1 MTHVQSMSLRRTT
14 LLLCVALV
22 LLPACSCDGD
32 SAGEDASVGLDAWSE
47 ARADAGSTEL
57 DAPGDD
63 AAGLDAP
70 TLDTMSLDDALGAAD
85 APTGGDAARAPDA
98 AVATDVGRVDA
109 GCPRSE
115 PTRMAGICDGRG
127 RAICQMWS
135 DGLAGGRMTTSVC
148 VAGGFCARAD
158 SCTASDPDTCTCGA
172 GPRCPD
178 DRVCVFSA
186 GMSPRCE
193 CISP

>member
-1 MTHVQSMSLRRTT
+1 M
-14 LLLCVALV
+14 
-22 LLPACSCDGD
+22 LLPACSCDGG
-32 SAGEDASVGLDAWSE
+32 AAEEDA
-47 ARADAGSTEL
+47 
-57 DAPGDD
+57 
-63 AAGLDAP
+63 AAGLDALVEVSSDSGAIE
-70 TLDTMSLDDALGAAD
+70 TGGGGHDAEGLD
-85 APTGGDAARAPDA
+85 APGLDAVSQEDAPGAGDAPGGEDAARREDA
-98 AVATDVGRVDA
+98 AIATDVGRIDA

-135 DGLAGGRMTTSVC
+135 DGLAGGRMTIASC
-148 VAGGFCARAD
+148 VAGGFCARAS

-172 GPRCPD
+172 SPRCPD
-178 DRVCVFSA
+178 DRVCVFSE